1 MPSPPKYPT
10 PSLLVPA
17 ALPPSG
23 RRGIPKKRCG
33 NPRRRAGKNVKPR
46 RPSNPWIALTGC
58 GRGRRLLN
66 NPKCDLAFHPP
77 IKFKGDSF
85 TGTVTSIQNSRL
97 RTIYER
103 VGASGKV
110 TASVRETMFRWI
122 LADAFPTSRAEVRR
136 MFQAKNHIP
145 NSRKPEGLSK
155 RWINFDQ
162 SVTMRAS

>member
-33 NPRRRAGKNVKPR
+33 NPRRRAGNNVKPR
-46 RPSNPWIALTGC
+46 RRSNPWIALSAC

-66 NPKCDLAFHPP
+66 NPEYDLAFDPP
-77 IKFKGDSF
+77 IEFKGDSF
-85 TGTVTSIQNSRL
+85 TGTVTSIQNPRL
-97 RTIYER
+97 HTIYER

-110 TASVRETMFRWI
+110 TASVRGNRVSVNI
-122 LADAFPTSRAEVRR
+122 SGRLSDVQSRGSTNVSGEKSYTEFEKARR
-136 MFQAKNHIP
+136 IGGKD
-145 NSRKPEGLSK
+145 G
-155 RWINFDQ
+155 
-162 SVTMRAS
+162 